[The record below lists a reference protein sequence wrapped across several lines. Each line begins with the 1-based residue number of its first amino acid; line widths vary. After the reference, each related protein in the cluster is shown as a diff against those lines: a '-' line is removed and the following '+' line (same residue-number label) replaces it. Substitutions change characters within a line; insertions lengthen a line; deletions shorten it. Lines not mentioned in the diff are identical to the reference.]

1 MRVTGVRSSITWG
14 RPTSTT
20 TREHYMSPTQPTKR
34 FKLGAI
40 QLNVWSNNDR
50 SGKPFHL
57 ATFSKLH
64 RDPRGRWSETQ
75 SFRHS
80 DLPVLRTLAERALA
94 WMGTTHE
101 ATMSEASRQESE
113 SGARLLHL
121 LAALER
127 QLGR

>member
-1 MRVTGVRSSITWG
+1 
-14 RPTSTT
+14 
-20 TREHYMSPTQPTKR
+20 MSPTQPTKR
-34 FKLGAI
+34 FKLGSI

-50 SGKPFHL
+50 AGKPFHL

-80 DLPVLRTLAERALA
+80 DLPVLRTLAERAVT
-94 WMGTTHE
+94 WMDSTKE
-101 ATMSEASRQESE
+101 VTMPEASSHESE